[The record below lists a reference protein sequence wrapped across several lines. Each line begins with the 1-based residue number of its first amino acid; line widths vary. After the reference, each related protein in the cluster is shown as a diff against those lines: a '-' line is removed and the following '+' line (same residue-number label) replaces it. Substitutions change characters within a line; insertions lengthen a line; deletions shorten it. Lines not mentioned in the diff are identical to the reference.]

1 MCYPAGISKEMH
13 SYNYKPFNK
22 FPQMNAFIRFYLE
35 NACWCER
42 HCSREGAGV
51 SSGVTRP
58 GDLEFKSEKPGIDG
72 NVSAPGFRLAAAG
85 CEYVG
90 LSVYRCS
97 S

>member
-1 MCYPAGISKEMH
+1 
-13 SYNYKPFNK
+13 
-22 FPQMNAFIRFYLE
+22 MNAFIRFYLE
-35 NACWCER
+35 NACWCEH
-42 HCSREGAGV
+42 HCSRERAGI

-58 GDLEFKSEKPGIDG
+58 GDLEFKSEKSGIDG
-72 NVSAPGFRLAAAG
+72 NVSAPGFRLAAVG